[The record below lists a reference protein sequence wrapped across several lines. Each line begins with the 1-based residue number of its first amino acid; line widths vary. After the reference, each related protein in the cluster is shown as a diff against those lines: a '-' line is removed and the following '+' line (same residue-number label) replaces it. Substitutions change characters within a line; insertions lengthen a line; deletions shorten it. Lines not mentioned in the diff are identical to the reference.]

1 MAEVMITALIL
12 GGDEEVRR
20 SLHQATKHLHTK
32 YLETGLTTENTLRKN
47 LLFVDYYQTSVWA
60 LGQHIL
66 FV

>member
-1 MAEVMITALIL
+1 MITALIL

-20 SLHQATKHLHTK
+20 PLHQAMKPSHTK
-32 YLETGLTTENTLRKN
+32 YLGTALTTENTLRKN

>member
-1 MAEVMITALIL
+1 MAEMMITALIL

-20 SLHQATKHLHTK
+20 SLQQATKHLHTK